1 MEALMIERAGL
12 VVNTRA
18 RGGLAGADPIRNEI
32 ERRGWTDTRV
42 FDCIEDS
49 VSKMSDGLISLVV
62 EKEVQ
67 VIFAYGG
74 DGTIHKIVDIL
85 IYEFARGR
93 IPYIPPIVPVGGG
106 TQKAIFQWL
115 GWGQG
120 TFFSESP
127 LTIFRRV
134 MATPLDHL
142 PIRKMRPLAITF
154 HSFRKGRV
162 ETHYGFI
169 FIVGAVTRVIQLYDQ
184 GGKSIM
190 TGLKHIGLGMSAS
203 LLGVPASHRAVIG
216 QFRAHQWADDVL
228 LPRQDPL
235 AVMCSVPRSSL
246 FGIEPFLGM
255 AESNQ
260 FYAASYAVP
269 ASILSALV
277 PLLWRA
283 TWVPPGERFVNRPVF
298 SFKVQPENERLIFID
313 GDLYEITPGE
323 MISVDLGPEI
333 SLVSYF

>member
-1 MEALMIERAGL
+1 MIERAGL

-18 RGGLAGADPIRNEI
+18 RGGLEGAGPIRAEI
-32 ERRGWTDTRV
+32 ARRGWTDKRV
-42 FDCIEDS
+42 FDCIQDS
-49 VSKMSDGLISLVV
+49 VSKMSHGLVALVA
-62 EKEVQ
+62 EKGVQ

-85 IYEFARGR
+85 IYEFGRGR

-115 GWGQG
+115 GWGTG

-127 LTIFRRV
+127 LKIFRKV
-134 MATPLDHL
+134 MASPLDHL

-154 HSFRKGRV
+154 HSFNKGRV

-169 FIVGAVTRVIQLYDQ
+169 FILGAVTRVIELYDQ
-184 GGKSIM
+184 GGKSIA

-203 LLGVPASHRAVIG
+203 LLGVPASHKAVIG
-216 QFRAHQWADDVL
+216 QFKAHQWADDVL
-228 LPRQDPL
+228 LSRQDPL
-235 AVMCSVPRSSL
+235 SIMCSVPRTSL
-246 FGIEPFLGM
+246 FGIEPFRGL

-260 FYAASYAVP
+260 FYVASYAIP

-283 TWVPPGERFVNRPVF
+283 TWVPPSERFVNRPVF
-298 SFKVQPENERLIFID
+298 SYKAQPEDERLIFID
-313 GDLYEITPGE
+313 GDLYAITPGE
-323 MISVDLGPEI
+323 MVSVGLGPEI
-333 SLVSYF
+333 LLVSHC

>member
-1 MEALMIERAGL
+1 MIERAGF

-18 RGGLAGADPIRNEI
+18 RGGHEGAMPIQKEI

-42 FDCIEDS
+42 FDCVQDS
-49 VSKMSDGLISLVV
+49 VSKMSDGLVALIV
-62 EKEVQ
+62 EKKIQ

-85 IYEFARGR
+85 IYEFGRGR

-120 TFFSESP
+120 TFFAESP
-127 LTIFRRV
+127 LKIFRKCMSV
-134 MATPLDHL
+134 ELDHL
-142 PIRKMRPLAITF
+142 PIRKMRLLAITF
-154 HSFRKGRV
+154 HSAKKQRV

-169 FIVGAVTRVIQLYDQ
+169 FIVGAVTRVIQLYDE
-184 GGKSIM
+184 GGKSILA
-190 TGLKHIGLGMSAS
+190 GLKHIGLGMSAS
-203 LLGVPASHRAVIG
+203 LLGVPTSHKAVIG
-216 QFRAHQWADDVL
+216 QFHANQWADDVL

-246 FGIEPFLGM
+246 FGIEPFLGV

-260 FYAASYAVP
+260 FYAASYAIP

-277 PLLWRA
+277 PSLWRA
-283 TWVPPGERFVNRPVF
+283 TWVPPGDRFFNRPVF

-323 MISVDLGPEI
+323 MISVGLGPEI